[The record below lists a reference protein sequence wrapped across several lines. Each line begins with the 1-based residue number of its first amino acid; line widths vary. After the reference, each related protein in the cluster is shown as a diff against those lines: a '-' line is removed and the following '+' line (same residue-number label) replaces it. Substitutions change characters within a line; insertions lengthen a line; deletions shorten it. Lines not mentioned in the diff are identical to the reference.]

1 MPALFALF
9 GEIAGIFS
17 LFSIFNRNFFVLCI
31 IFLFIL
37 FLLLIVD
44 KRYYIYIVLFFILGI
59 FTTTLAVTPFRSPEI
74 PEHLY
79 DVEIQI
85 TGKVKEFSKG
95 AGYTK
100 NFEISHLS
108 IEGEK
113 FAGSARVYA
122 ETAPAPFSTVVVKGV
137 ISKNS
142 SQDNFQKFTGCSYTI
157 FGEDVSV
164 TRSFAFFDF
173 FTALRNTIED
183 RILLSMKSEE
193 AFLFLSSVPGISSM
207 TSDEKLPF
215 IETGTAHL
223 FAISGL
229 HFGILGETSYRALT
243 LFTPF
248 AYEFSFVI
256 LTFFLFLVG
265 FRVSALRAFFMYGAC
280 VLAKAT
286 GKELIPI
293 NTLSFAALII
303 LLVNPFALLSVSFQ
317 LSFLAI
323 FAILIIAPLFY
334 QRLPQNFGFKMLTEA
349 FSVQLLLFPLF
360 AYYFHAV
367 SLVAIIANFIVIP
380 FLYLLMPISLI
391 QLILTVLSF
400 RLALFFAPVTN
411 FFFSILV
418 FLVKMF
424 SKIPFASLN
433 IQFNG
438 YFVVAYFVVISLFIF
453 SYTTKRRWRNLVFIP
468 LILLVAASIFVR
480 PGFCITPLQ
489 LSGEDGFI
497 IQSGNDVVYIS
508 SPTYLTSE
516 EKDLYSIQLALK
528 ERGINKIDLMVF
540 NAPFKQKESSSVQ
553 LIEQFS
559 VKSIVLPK
567 VESNLQ
573 KAFITLNTGK
583 THVYTVSDADK
594 IHFGDM
600 TFRLVPGESD
610 NYSVIMEHEGK
621 TFLLAGRQFKFDNLP
636 FYVDVAYFPRNLL
649 ERLKNTQLRFGEI
662 HGY

>member
-1 MPALFALF
+1 MPALFALL

-17 LFSIFNRNFFVLCI
+17 LFSIFNRNFLVLCI
-31 IFLFIL
+31 VFLFIL
-37 FLLLIVD
+37 FLLLIAD
-44 KRYYIYIVLFFILGI
+44 KRYYVYIIFFFVLGI
-59 FTTTLAVTPFRSPEI
+59 FTTTLAVAPFKNPEI
-74 PEHLY
+74 PEHLCG
-79 DVEIQI
+79 VEIQI

-95 AGYTK
+95 TGYTK

-137 ISKNS
+137 ISKS
-142 SQDNFQKFTGCSYTI
+142 GFQDNFQKFTGYSYTI
-157 FGEDVSV
+157 FGKDVSV
-164 TRSFAFFDF
+164 TKSFAFFDF
-173 FTALRNTIED
+173 FANLRNTIED
-183 RILLSMKSEE
+183 RTLLSMKSEE

-215 IETGTAHL
+215 IDTGTAHL

-229 HFGILGETSYRALT
+229 HFGILGEISYRTLA

-256 LTFFLFLVG
+256 LAFFLFLVG

-286 GKELIPI
+286 GKELIPL

-303 LLVNPFALLSVSFQ
+303 LLINPFALFSVSFQ

-323 FAILIIAPLFY
+323 FAILIIAPLLY
-334 QRLPQNFGFKMLTEA
+334 QHLPRKFGFKMLAEVI
-349 FSVQLLLFPLF
+349 SVQLLLFPLF
-360 AYYFHAV
+360 AYYFHNV
-367 SLVAIIANFIVIP
+367 SLVAVISNFVVIP
-380 FLYLLMPISLI
+380 FLYILMPVSLI

-411 FFFSILV
+411 FFFSVL
-418 FLVKMF
+418 FSLVKMF

-438 YFVVAYFVVISLFIF
+438 YFVAAYFVVISLLVF
-453 SYTTKRRWRNLVFIP
+453 SYTTKKMWRNLVFIP

-508 SPTYLTSE
+508 SPTYLTNE
-516 EKDLYSIQLALK
+516 DKDLYSIQLALK
-528 ERGINKIDLMVF
+528 ERGINKIDLMIF
-540 NAPFKQKESSSVQ
+540 NAPFKQKGASSVQ

-559 VKSIVLPK
+559 VGSIVLPK
-567 VESNLQ
+567 GESDLQ
-573 KAFITLNTGK
+573 EAFVTLNAEK
-583 THVYTVSDADK
+583 THMYTVSDTGK

-600 TFRLVPGESD
+600 TFGLVQGTGD
-610 NYSVIMEHEGK
+610 NYSVILEHEGK
-621 TFLLAGRQFKFDNLP
+621 TFLLTGKQFKFDNLP
-636 FYVDVAYFPRNLL
+636 FYADVAYFPRKLL
-649 ERLKNTQLRFGEI
+649 ERLKNVQLRFGEI
-662 HGY
+662 RWY

>member
-17 LFSIFNRNFFVLCI
+17 FISVFNRNFLVLCI
-31 IFLFIL
+31 IFLFVL

-44 KRYYIYIVLFFILGI
+44 KRYYVYIILFFILGI
-59 FTTTLAVTPFRSPEI
+59 FTTTLAIAPFKNPEI
-74 PEHLY
+74 PEHLCS
-79 DVEIQI
+79 VRTQI

-142 SQDNFQKFTGCSYTI
+142 SQNNFQKFTGCSYTI
-157 FGEDVSV
+157 FSEDVSV
-164 TRSFAFFDF
+164 TRSFAPFDF
-173 FTALRNTIED
+173 FTDLRDTIED

-207 TSDEKLPF
+207 TKDEKLPF
-215 IETGTAHL
+215 IDTGTAHL

-229 HFGILGETSYRALT
+229 HFGILGETSYRALA

-248 AYEFSFVI
+248 AYEFSFAI
-256 LTFFLFLVG
+256 LAFFLFLVG

-280 VLAKAT
+280 VIAKAT
-286 GKELIPI
+286 GKELIPL

-303 LLVNPFALLSVSFQ
+303 LLVTPFALFSVSFQ

-334 QRLPQNFGFKMLTEA
+334 QHFPQNFGFKMLA
-349 FSVQLLLFPLF
+349 AVISVQLLLFPLF
-360 AYYFHAV
+360 AYYFHNV
-367 SLVAIIANFIVIP
+367 SLVAVMANFIVIP

-391 QLILTVLSF
+391 QLVLTVISF
-400 RLALFFAPVTN
+400 RLALLFAPVTN
-411 FFFSILV
+411 FFFSVLLS
-418 FLVKMF
+418 LVKMF
-424 SKIPFASLN
+424 SKVPFASLN

-438 YFVVAYFVVISLFIF
+438 YFVAAYFAVISLLIF
-453 SYTTKRRWRNLVFIP
+453 SYTTKKTWRKLVFIP

-497 IQSGNDVVYIS
+497 VQSGNDVVYIS

-516 EKDLYSIQLALK
+516 DKDLYSIQLALK

-540 NAPFKQKESSSVQ
+540 NAPFKQRESSSVQ
-553 LIEQFS
+553 LVEQFS

-567 VESNLQ
+567 VESELQ
-573 KAFITLNTGK
+573 KAFIALNAGK
-583 THVYTVSDADK
+583 TQIYTISDADK
-594 IHFGDM
+594 IHFKGM
-600 TFRLVPGESD
+600 TFRLVQGTGD
-610 NYSVIMEHEGK
+610 NYSVVLEHEGR
-621 TFLLAGRQFKFDNLP
+621 TFLLAGRQFKFDNSS
-636 FYVDVAYFPRNLL
+636 FYADVAYFPLGLL
-649 ERLKNTQLRFGEI
+649 ERLKNAQLRFGEI

>member
-17 LFSIFNRNFFVLCI
+17 LFSIFNRNFLVLCI
-31 IFLFIL
+31 IFSSV
-37 FLLLIVD
+37 LLLLLLVD
-44 KRYYIYIVLFFILGI
+44 KRYYIYIILFFILGI
-59 FTTTLAVTPFRSPEI
+59 FTTTLAVTPFRNPEI

-95 AGYTK
+95 TGYTK

-137 ISKNS
+137 ISKNG

-164 TRSFAFFDF
+164 TRSFALFDF
-173 FTALRNTIED
+173 FTDLRGTIED

-229 HFGILGETSYRALT
+229 HFGILGETSYRALA

-248 AYEFSFVI
+248 AYEFSFVM
-256 LTFFLFLVG
+256 LAFFLFLVG

-280 VLAKAT
+280 VIAKAT

-380 FLYLLMPISLI
+380 FLYILMPISLI
-391 QLILTVLSF
+391 QLILTVISF

-438 YFVVAYFVVISLFIF
+438 YFVVAYFVVISLLIF
-453 SYTTKRRWRNLVFIP
+453 SYTTKKGWRNLVFIP

-497 IQSGNDVVYIS
+497 VQSGNDVVYIS

-516 EKDLYSIQLALK
+516 DKDLYSIQLALK

-540 NAPFKQKESSSVQ
+540 NAPFKQRESSSVQ
-553 LIEQFS
+553 LTEQFS

-567 VESNLQ
+567 IESDLQ
-573 KAFITLNTGK
+573 KAFIALNNGK
-583 THVYTVSDADK
+583 THIYTVSDADK

-600 TFRLVPGESD
+600 TFRLVPGLSD
-610 NYSVIMEHEGK
+610 NYSVILEHEGR

-636 FYVDVAYFPRNLL
+636 FYADVAYFPRNLL

>member
-1 MPALFALF
+1 M
-9 GEIAGIFS
+9 
-17 LFSIFNRNFFVLCI
+17 FVL
-31 IFLFIL
+31 
-37 FLLLIVD
+37 LLLLLVD
-44 KRYYIYIVLFFILGI
+44 KRYYIYIILFFILGV
-59 FTTTLAVTPFRSPEI
+59 FTTTLAVTPFKNPEI
-74 PEHLY
+74 PEHLCG
-79 DVEIQI
+79 VEIQI

-95 AGYTK
+95 TGYTK

-142 SQDNFQKFTGCSYTI
+142 SQDDFQKITRYNCTVFS
-157 FGEDVSV
+157 EDVSV
-164 TRSFAFFDF
+164 TRSFALFDF
-173 FTALRNTIED
+173 FTDLRNTIED

-193 AFLFLSSVPGISSM
+193 AFLFLSSIPGISSM

-229 HFGILGETSYRALT
+229 HFGILGETSYKTLA

-256 LTFFLFLVG
+256 LAFFLFLVG

-286 GKELIPI
+286 GKELIPL

-303 LLVNPFALLSVSFQ
+303 LLANPLALFSVSFQ

-334 QRLPQNFGFKMLTEA
+334 QRLPQNFGFKMLAEVV
-349 FSVQLLLFPLF
+349 SVQLLLFPLF
-360 AYYFHAV
+360 AYYFHTV
-367 SLVAIIANFIVIP
+367 SLIAIMANFIVIP

-391 QLILTVLSF
+391 QLVLTVISF

-411 FFFSILV
+411 FFFSILI
-418 FLVKMF
+418 FLAKMF
-424 SKIPFASLN
+424 SKAPFAALN

-438 YFVVAYFVVISLFIF
+438 YFVVTYFIVISLLIF
-453 SYTTKRRWRNLVFIP
+453 SYTKKKTWRKLVFIP

-489 LSGEDGFI
+489 LVGEDGFI
-497 IQSGNDVVYIS
+497 VQSGYDVVYIS
-508 SPTYLTSE
+508 SPTCLTSE
-516 EKDLYSIQLALK
+516 DKDLYSIQLSLK
-528 ERGINKIDLMVF
+528 ERGINKIDLMIF
-540 NAPFKQKESSSVQ
+540 NAPFKQREASSVK

-559 VKSIVLPK
+559 VKSVVLPK
-567 VESNLQ
+567 IESDLQ
-573 KAFITLNTGK
+573 NAFITLNAGK
-583 THVYTVSDADK
+583 TQIYTVSDTDK

-600 TFRLVPGESD
+600 IFRFVPGVSD
-610 NYSVIMEHEGK
+610 AYSVILEHEGR
-621 TFLLAGRQFKFDNLP
+621 TFLLAGRQFKLDNLP
-636 FYVDVAYFPRNLL
+636 FHVDVAYFPQNLL
-649 ERLKNTQLRFGEI
+649 EKLKNAQLRFGEI

>member
-17 LFSIFNRNFFVLCI
+17 FISVFNRNFLVLCI
-31 IFLFIL
+31 IFLFVL

-44 KRYYIYIVLFFILGI
+44 KRYYVYIILFFILGI
-59 FTTTLAVTPFRSPEI
+59 FTTTLAIAPFKNPEI
-74 PEHLY
+74 PEHLCG
-79 DVEIQI
+79 VRTQI

-142 SQDNFQKFTGCSYTI
+142 SQNNFQKFTGCSYTI
-157 FGEDVSV
+157 FSEDVSV
-164 TRSFAFFDF
+164 TRSFAPFDF
-173 FTALRNTIED
+173 FTDLRDAIED

-207 TSDEKLPF
+207 TKDEKLPF
-215 IETGTAHL
+215 IDTGTAHL

-229 HFGILGETSYRALT
+229 HFGILGETSYRALA

-256 LTFFLFLVG
+256 LAFFLFLVG

-280 VLAKAT
+280 VIAKAT
-286 GKELIPI
+286 GKELIPL

-303 LLVNPFALLSVSFQ
+303 LLVTPFALFSVSFQ

-334 QRLPQNFGFKMLTEA
+334 QHFPQNFGFKMLA
-349 FSVQLLLFPLF
+349 AVISVQLLLFPLF
-360 AYYFHAV
+360 AYYFHNV
-367 SLVAIIANFIVIP
+367 SLVAVMANFIVIP

-391 QLILTVLSF
+391 QLVLTVISF
-400 RLALFFAPVTN
+400 RLALLFAPVTN
-411 FFFSILV
+411 FFFSVLLS
-418 FLVKMF
+418 LVKMF
-424 SKIPFASLN
+424 SKVPFASLN

-438 YFVVAYFVVISLFIF
+438 YFVAAYFAVISLLIF
-453 SYTTKRRWRNLVFIP
+453 SYTTKKTWRKLVFIP

-497 IQSGNDVVYIS
+497 VQSGNDVVYIS

-516 EKDLYSIQLALK
+516 DKDLYSIQLALK

-540 NAPFKQKESSSVQ
+540 NAPFKQRESSSVQ
-553 LIEQFS
+553 LVEQFS

-567 VESNLQ
+567 VESELQ
-573 KAFITLNTGK
+573 KAFIALNAGK
-583 THVYTVSDADK
+583 IQIYTISDADK
-594 IHFGDM
+594 IHFKGM
-600 TFRLVPGESD
+600 TFRLVQGTGD
-610 NYSVIMEHEGK
+610 NYSVVLEHEGR
-621 TFLLAGRQFKFDNLP
+621 TFLLAGRQFKFDSSS
-636 FYVDVAYFPRNLL
+636 FYADVAYFPLGLL
-649 ERLKNTQLRFGEI
+649 ERLKNAQLRFGEI

>member
-17 LFSIFNRNFFVLCI
+17 LISIFNRNFLVLCI
-31 IFLFIL
+31 IFLFVL

-44 KRYYIYIVLFFILGI
+44 KRYYIYIILFFILGI
-59 FTTTLAVTPFRSPEI
+59 FTTTVAIAPFKNPEI
-74 PEHLY
+74 PEHLCG
-79 DVEIQI
+79 VETQI

-113 FAGSARVYA
+113 FSGSARVYA
-122 ETAPAPFSTVVVKGV
+122 ETDPAPFSTVVVKGV

-164 TRSFAFFDF
+164 TRSLALFNF
-173 FTALRNTIED
+173 FTNLRNTIED

-207 TSDEKLPF
+207 TKDEKLPF
-215 IETGTAHL
+215 IDTGTAHL

-229 HFGILGETSYRALT
+229 HFGILGETSYKALA

-256 LTFFLFLVG
+256 LAFFLFLVG
-265 FRVSALRAFFMYGAC
+265 FKVSALRAFFMYGAC

-286 GKELIPI
+286 GKELIPL

-303 LLVNPFALLSVSFQ
+303 LLVTPFALFSVSFQ

-334 QRLPQNFGFKMLTEA
+334 QHLPQNFGFKMFAEVI
-349 FSVQLLLFPLF
+349 SVQLLLFPLF

-391 QLILTVLSF
+391 QLVLTVLSF

-411 FFFSILV
+411 FFFSILFSV
-418 FLVKMF
+418 VKMF

-438 YFVVAYFVVISLFIF
+438 YFVVAYFVVISLLIF
-453 SYTTKRRWRNLVFIP
+453 SYTTKKEWRNLVFIP
-468 LILLVAASIFVR
+468 LILLVAASIFVK

-497 IQSGNDVVYIS
+497 VQSGNDVVYIS
-508 SPTYLTSE
+508 SPTCLTSE
-516 EKDLYSIQLALK
+516 DKDLYSIRLSLK
-528 ERGINKIDLMVF
+528 KRGINKIDLMIF
-540 NAPFKQKESSSVQ
+540 NAPFRQREASSVQ

-567 VESNLQ
+567 VESDLQ
-573 KAFITLNTGK
+573 KAFIALNAGK
-583 THVYTVSDADK
+583 THIYTVSDTDK
-594 IHFGDM
+594 IHFENM
-600 TFRLVPGESD
+600 IFRLVPGTSD
-610 NYSVIMEHEGK
+610 NYSVVLEHEGR
-621 TFLLAGRQFKFDNLP
+621 TFLLAGRQFKFDNSS
-636 FYVDVAYFPRNLL
+636 FYADVAYFPSGLL
-649 ERLKNTQLRFGEI
+649 ERLKNAQLRFGEI

>member
-17 LFSIFNRNFFVLCI
+17 FISVFNRNFLVLCI
-31 IFLFIL
+31 IFLFVL

-44 KRYYIYIVLFFILGI
+44 KRYYVYIILFFILGI
-59 FTTTLAVTPFRSPEI
+59 FTTTLAIAPFKNPEI
-74 PEHLY
+74 PEHLCG
-79 DVEIQI
+79 VRTQI

-142 SQDNFQKFTGCSYTI
+142 SQNNFQKFTGCSYTI
-157 FGEDVSV
+157 FSEDVSV
-164 TRSFAFFDF
+164 TRSFAPFDF
-173 FTALRNTIED
+173 FTDLRDAIED

-207 TSDEKLPF
+207 TKDEKLPF
-215 IETGTAHL
+215 IDTGTAHL

-229 HFGILGETSYRALT
+229 HFGILGETSYRALA

-256 LTFFLFLVG
+256 LAFFLFLVG

-280 VLAKAT
+280 VIAKAT
-286 GKELIPI
+286 GKELIPL

-303 LLVNPFALLSVSFQ
+303 LLVTPFALFSVSFQ

-334 QRLPQNFGFKMLTEA
+334 QHFPQNFGFKMLA
-349 FSVQLLLFPLF
+349 AVISVQLLLFPLF
-360 AYYFHAV
+360 AYYFHNV
-367 SLVAIIANFIVIP
+367 SLVAVMANFIVIP

-391 QLILTVLSF
+391 QLVLTVISF
-400 RLALFFAPVTN
+400 RLALLFAPVTN
-411 FFFSILV
+411 FFFSVLLS
-418 FLVKMF
+418 LVKMF
-424 SKIPFASLN
+424 SKVPFASLN

-438 YFVVAYFVVISLFIF
+438 YFVAAYFAVISLLIF
-453 SYTTKRRWRNLVFIP
+453 SYTTKKTWRKLVFIP

-497 IQSGNDVVYIS
+497 VQSGNDVVYIS

-516 EKDLYSIQLALK
+516 DKDLYSIQLALK

-540 NAPFKQKESSSVQ
+540 NAPFKQRESSSVQ
-553 LIEQFS
+553 LVEQFS

-567 VESNLQ
+567 VESELQ
-573 KAFITLNTGK
+573 KAFIALNAGK
-583 THVYTVSDADK
+583 IQIYTISDADK
-594 IHFGDM
+594 IHFKGM
-600 TFRLVPGESD
+600 TFRLVQGTGD
-610 NYSVIMEHEGK
+610 NYSVVLEHEGR
-621 TFLLAGRQFKFDNLP
+621 TFLLAGRQFKFDNSS
-636 FYVDVAYFPRNLL
+636 FYADVAYFPLGLL
-649 ERLKNTQLRFGEI
+649 ERLKNAQLRFGEI

>member
-17 LFSIFNRNFFVLCI
+17 FISVFNRNFLVLCI
-31 IFLFIL
+31 IFLFVL

-44 KRYYIYIVLFFILGI
+44 KRYYVYIILFFILGI
-59 FTTTLAVTPFRSPEI
+59 FTTTLAIAPFKNPEI
-74 PEHLY
+74 PEHLCG
-79 DVEIQI
+79 VRTQI

-142 SQDNFQKFTGCSYTI
+142 SQNNFQKFTGCSYTI
-157 FGEDVSV
+157 FSEDVSV
-164 TRSFAFFDF
+164 TRSFAPFDF
-173 FTALRNTIED
+173 FTDLRDTIED

-207 TSDEKLPF
+207 TKDEKLPF
-215 IETGTAHL
+215 IDTGTAHL

-229 HFGILGETSYRALT
+229 HFGILGETSYRALA

-256 LTFFLFLVG
+256 LAFFLFLVG

-280 VLAKAT
+280 VIAKAT
-286 GKELIPI
+286 GKELIPL

-303 LLVNPFALLSVSFQ
+303 LLVTPFALFSVSFQ

-334 QRLPQNFGFKMLTEA
+334 QHFPQNFGFKMLA
-349 FSVQLLLFPLF
+349 AVISVQLLLFPLF
-360 AYYFHAV
+360 AYYFHNV
-367 SLVAIIANFIVIP
+367 SLVAVMANFIVIP

-391 QLILTVLSF
+391 QLVLTVISF
-400 RLALFFAPVTN
+400 RLALLFAPVTN
-411 FFFSILV
+411 FFFSVLLS
-418 FLVKMF
+418 LVKMF
-424 SKIPFASLN
+424 SKVPFASLN

-438 YFVVAYFVVISLFIF
+438 YFVAAYFAVISLLIF
-453 SYTTKRRWRNLVFIP
+453 SYTTKKTWRKLVFIP

-497 IQSGNDVVYIS
+497 VQSGNDVVYIS

-516 EKDLYSIQLALK
+516 DKDLYSIQLALK

-540 NAPFKQKESSSVQ
+540 NAPFKQRESSSVQ
-553 LIEQFS
+553 LVEQFS

-567 VESNLQ
+567 VESELQ
-573 KAFITLNTGK
+573 KAFIALNAGK
-583 THVYTVSDADK
+583 IQIYTISDADK
-594 IHFGDM
+594 IHFKGM
-600 TFRLVPGESD
+600 TFRLVQGTGD
-610 NYSVIMEHEGK
+610 NYSVVLEHEGR
-621 TFLLAGRQFKFDNLP
+621 TFLLAGRQFKFDNSS
-636 FYVDVAYFPRNLL
+636 FYADVAYFPLGLL
-649 ERLKNTQLRFGEI
+649 ERLKNAQLRFGEI

>member
-17 LFSIFNRNFFVLCI
+17 FISVFNRNFLVLCI
-31 IFLFIL
+31 IFLFVL

-44 KRYYIYIVLFFILGI
+44 KRYYVYIILFFILGI
-59 FTTTLAVTPFRSPEI
+59 FTTTLAIAPFKNPEI
-74 PEHLY
+74 PEHLCG
-79 DVEIQI
+79 VRTQI

-142 SQDNFQKFTGCSYTI
+142 SQNNFQKFTGCSYTI
-157 FGEDVSV
+157 FSEDVSV
-164 TRSFAFFDF
+164 TRSFAPFDF
-173 FTALRNTIED
+173 FTDLRDTIED

-207 TSDEKLPF
+207 TKDEKLPF
-215 IETGTAHL
+215 IDTGTAHL

-229 HFGILGETSYRALT
+229 HFGILGETSYRALA

-248 AYEFSFVI
+248 AYEFSFAI
-256 LTFFLFLVG
+256 LAFFLFLVG

-280 VLAKAT
+280 VIAKAT
-286 GKELIPI
+286 GKELIPL

-303 LLVNPFALLSVSFQ
+303 LLVTPFALFSVSFQ

-334 QRLPQNFGFKMLTEA
+334 QHFPQNFGFKMLA
-349 FSVQLLLFPLF
+349 AVISVQLLLFPLF

-367 SLVAIIANFIVIP
+367 SLVAVMANFIVIP

-391 QLILTVLSF
+391 QLVLTVISF
-400 RLALFFAPVTN
+400 RLALLFAPVTN
-411 FFFSILV
+411 FFFSVLLS
-418 FLVKMF
+418 LVKMF
-424 SKIPFASLN
+424 SKVPFASLN

-438 YFVVAYFVVISLFIF
+438 YFVAAYFAVISLLIF
-453 SYTTKRRWRNLVFIP
+453 SYTTKKTWRKLVFIP

-497 IQSGNDVVYIS
+497 VQSGNDVVYIS

-516 EKDLYSIQLALK
+516 DKDLYSIQLALK

-540 NAPFKQKESSSVQ
+540 NAPFKQRESSSVQ
-553 LIEQFS
+553 LVEQFS

-567 VESNLQ
+567 VESELQ
-573 KAFITLNTGK
+573 KAFIALNAGK
-583 THVYTVSDADK
+583 IQIYTISDADK
-594 IHFGDM
+594 IHFKGM
-600 TFRLVPGESD
+600 TFRLVQGTGD
-610 NYSVIMEHEGK
+610 NYSVVLEHEGR
-621 TFLLAGRQFKFDNLP
+621 TFLLAGRQFKFDNSS
-636 FYVDVAYFPRNLL
+636 FYADVAYFPLGLL
-649 ERLKNTQLRFGEI
+649 ERLKNAQLRFGEI